1 MRRHDASAC
10 RLTVPTRRTHYKR
23 SPWLIRPSGRMTQFN
38 NRLKHRWPSL
48 PKRWWGKMRAV
59 KPACPPKTPRFWSR
73 LVLRRSRQ
81 RWKVRRRD
89 GPAGV
94 MLTSISL
101 ERRVAARN
109 QQRFYTIRVAKT
121 RFGAWALGREWG
133 RIGPPGTVRET
144 WFDTESAAIEAG
156 AQLRQRKEKR
166 GYRAVGGD
174 NQAG

>member
-1 MRRHDASAC
+1 
-10 RLTVPTRRTHYKR
+10 
-23 SPWLIRPSGRMTQFN
+23 
-38 NRLKHRWPSL
+38 
-48 PKRWWGKMRAV
+48 
-59 KPACPPKTPRFWSR
+59 
-73 LVLRRSRQ
+73 
-81 RWKVRRRD
+81 
-89 GPAGV
+89 

-109 QQRFYTIRVAKT
+109 QQRFYTIRVVKT
-121 RFGAWALGREWG
+121 RFGAWAMVREWG

-166 GYRAVGGD
+166 GYHAVGGE